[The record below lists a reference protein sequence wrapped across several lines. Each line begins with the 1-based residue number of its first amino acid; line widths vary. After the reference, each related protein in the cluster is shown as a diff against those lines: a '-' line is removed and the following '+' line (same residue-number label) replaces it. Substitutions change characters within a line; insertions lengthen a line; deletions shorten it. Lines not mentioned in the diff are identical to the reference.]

1 MTKITEM
8 FITKLPQTGWQRF
21 LKLIDILIFP
31 CLKSARNGGSFS
43 RVIIIFIGRE
53 GMRHGL

>member
-8 FITKLPQTGWQRF
+8 FIIKPPQTGWQRF
-21 LKLIDILIFP
+21 LRLIDILIFP
-31 CLKSARNGGSFS
+31 CLKSARNRGSFS

-53 GMRHGL
+53 GRRHGL